1 MSIKEQV
8 VIFLHTIGHNVRFR
22 VAASRFHR
30 SVETIHRYFRVVLKG
45 VFLLYKHVVRL
56 PDNETHPDIRNNR
69 RFYPYFKDCIGVIDG
84 THIRASVPIEIQ
96 GRFRGRK
103 DGTTQNVLAAIT
115 FDLKFCYVL
124 AGWEGSAHDSRVLDD
139 ALHRS
144 NGLKI
149 PEGKYYLGDAGYGN
163 RIGILSPYRKV
174 RYHLQEFSDHPPENA
189 RELFNLRHSSL
200 RTTIERGFGVL
211 KKRFRVLG
219 AEPFWSFE
227 TQVEVVLACCVLHNH
242 IKGVDPDDPIMG
254 DTASEVGS
262 QRIVHQTRREAQEE
276 SREWNDKR
284 DEISEAMWNDY
295 VTNRTMAKNKE
306 KEGKGCQFRWS
317 TPMHVMLLDIL
328 EEEALKG
335 NKPSNTFKPQ
345 SFARVAKEISERF
358 GVTCIPDHV
367 SNRLR
372 TIRTTW
378 KTIQTVRNNSG
389 FGWDD
394 NLKMITCDPKTQD
407 EYLMANPTHVQYLN
421 KKIEFY
427 DKMAIVVGK
436 DVATGSYAYSWGD
449 ETSHNPPVELD
460 GESDSTVK
468 EKNTD
473 SSSSK
478 SKERS
483 HRKRSREAK
492 GESNYSEVAAQLKE
506 IAIAFKNSTEAVRS
520 QGPVDIQ

>member
-22 VAASRFHR
+22 VAAGRFHR

-45 VFLLYKHVVRL
+45 VFCLYKHVVRL

-69 RFYPYFKDCIGVIDG
+69 RFYPYFKDCIGAIDG

-163 RIGILSPYRKV
+163 RTGILSPYRKV

-242 IKGVDPDDPIMG
+242 IMGVDPDDPIMG
-254 DTASEVGS
+254 DT
-262 QRIVHQTRREAQEE
+262 T
-276 SREWNDKR
+276 
-284 DEISEAMWNDY
+284 SEA
-295 VTNRTMAKNKE
+295 
-306 KEGKGCQFRWS
+306 
-317 TPMHVMLLDIL
+317 H
-328 EEEALKG
+328 
-335 NKPSNTFKPQ
+335 
-345 SFARVAKEISERF
+345 
-358 GVTCIPDHV
+358 
-367 SNRLR
+367 
-372 TIRTTW
+372 
-378 KTIQTVRNNSG
+378 
-389 FGWDD
+389 
-394 NLKMITCDPKTQD
+394 
-407 EYLMANPTHVQYLN
+407 PTHVQYLN

-473 SSSSK
+473 SSSSH
-478 SKERS
+478 SKGRS

-492 GESNYSEVAAQLKE
+492 EESNYSELATQLKE
-506 IAIAFKNSTEAVRS
+506 IAIAFKN
-520 QGPVDIQ
+520 QGPVNTNELYEAVMSTEGFAEEMLASAFDYMDSRREGW

>member
-22 VAASRFHR
+22 VAAGRFHR

-69 RFYPYFKDCIGVIDG
+69 RFYPYFKDCIGAIDG

-189 RELFNLRHSSL
+189 RELFNLRHASL

-227 TQVEVVLACCVLHNH
+227 TQVE
-242 IKGVDPDDPIMG
+242 
-254 DTASEVGS
+254 
-262 QRIVHQTRREAQEE
+262 
-276 SREWNDKR
+276 
-284 DEISEAMWNDY
+284 
-295 VTNRTMAKNKE
+295 
-306 KEGKGCQFRWS
+306 
-317 TPMHVMLLDIL
+317 
-328 EEEALKG
+328 
-335 NKPSNTFKPQ
+335 
-345 SFARVAKEISERF
+345 
-358 GVTCIPDHV
+358 
-367 SNRLR
+367 
-372 TIRTTW
+372 
-378 KTIQTVRNNSG
+378 
-389 FGWDD
+389 
-394 NLKMITCDPKTQD
+394 
-407 EYLMANPTHVQYLN
+407 ANPTHVQYLN

-473 SSSSK
+473 SSSSH
-478 SKERS
+478 SKGRS

-520 QGPVDIQ
+520 QGPVDTNELYEAVMSTEGFPEEMLASAFDYMVQEEKVGKAFMAKAPRLRKLWLENYFTKNM

>member
-22 VAASRFHR
+22 VAAGRFHR

-69 RFYPYFKDCIGVIDG
+69 RFYPYFKDCIGAIDG

-163 RIGILSPYRKV
+163 RTGILSPYRKV

-189 RELFNLRHSSL
+189 RELFNLRHASL

-242 IKGVDPDDPIMG
+242 IVGVDPDDPIMG

-284 DEISEAMWNDY
+284 DEISEAMWIDY

-306 KEGKGCQFRWS
+306 KEGKGSQFRWS

-436 DVATGSYAYSWGD
+436 DVATGS
-449 ETSHNPPVELD
+449 
-460 GESDSTVK
+460 
-468 EKNTD
+468 
-473 SSSSK
+473 
-478 SKERS
+478 
-483 HRKRSREAK
+483 
-492 GESNYSEVAAQLKE
+492 
-506 IAIAFKNSTEAVRS
+506 TEAVRS
-520 QGPVDIQ
+520 QGPVDTNELYEAVMSTEGFPEEMLASAFDYMVQEEKVGKAFMAKAPRLRKLWLENYFTKNM